1 MNIKHWFLLILSLI
15 VISACAPATPVYV
28 YVTPTHPSETPATG
42 TPIAAAS
49 TATVVPPTA
58 VPSTAT
64 GTPLPPTT
72 TPIPPTSTS
81 TATPVTPSVTYTP
94 SITPNG
100 PTPTFGSLVGP
111 NATATTPPTAAPTT
125 PAPTASGPTPTFG
138 SLVGPNTTPYVPP
151 TPIPPTVGPSPTP
164 GPTSTGP
171 TATFG
176 AVIGPNYTPPP
187 TFTPG
192 VVPTLPP
199 AAVTLPPAVTPG
211 PSPTP
216 GPVLRS
222 DLMGIQIHGYL
233 KENEWDKMLA
243 YSKDLGM
250 GWIKVQIQWK
260 QLEPAEGVFNEIY
273 SGMVLNIQRA
283 RLAGLRTLVSFAK
296 APDWAR
302 PASVRG
308 NEDGPSDDPQK
319 LANFIARFVRDT
331 KPEFIDAIEVWNE
344 PNLIREW
351 RGKPL
356 NGGEY
361 MKYFNAAYTAIVN
374 EQKAQPTNHRITVIT
389 AGPAPAPTAKDNSS
403 LDDRAWLQQLYPALA
418 RYGSDVAVG
427 AHPYGWAN
435 PPDATCC
442 TRQAGITGWFEH
454 RSFYFRNTLD
464 DYRQIMV
471 RNNHQSAKMWV
482 TEFGWATYD
491 GLHRSDGNPAVP
503 PTDGGVGWVKDIS
516 QGQQASYVLRA
527 FNMAQQ
533 PPYYDFLGPMM
544 LWNLNFGIIPEMIDH
559 SRQEA
564 GFSLLD
570 INWSPRPVYYAI
582 KNAPKQT
589 ETPR

>member
-1 MNIKHWFLLILSLI
+1 M
-15 VISACAPATPVYV
+15 
-28 YVTPTHPSETPATG
+28 
-42 TPIAAAS
+42 
-49 TATVVPPTA
+49 
-58 VPSTAT
+58 
-64 GTPLPPTT
+64 
-72 TPIPPTSTS
+72 
-81 TATPVTPSVTYTP
+81 
-94 SITPNG
+94 
-100 PTPTFGSLVGP
+100 VGP
-111 NATATTPPTAAPTT
+111 NATPTTAPTT
-125 PAPTASGPTPTFG
+125 ANATSSGPTATFG
-138 SLVGPNTTPYVPP
+138 SLIGPNTTPYVSP

-164 GPTSTGP
+164 GPTATGP
-171 TATFG
+171 TPTFG
-176 AVIGPNYTPPP
+176 AIIGPNYTPPP

-192 VVPTLPP
+192 LVPTLPP
-199 AAVTLPPAVTPG
+199 AAVTLPPIVTPG

-233 KENEWDKMLA
+233 KENEWARMLA

-250 GWIKVQIQWK
+250 GWIKVQLQWK

-273 SGMVLNIQRA
+273 SGMVLNVQRA
-283 RLAGLRTLVSFAK
+283 RLSGLRTLISIAK

-331 KPEFIDAIEVWNE
+331 KPEFIDAIEIWNE

-374 EQKAQPTNHRITVIT
+374 EQKAQLTNHRITVIT
-389 AGPAPAPTAKDNSS
+389 AGPAPAPTADDHSS
-403 LDDRAWLQQLYPALA
+403 LDDRVWLQQLYPALA

-442 TRQAGITGWFEH
+442 TAQAGITGWYEN
-454 RSFYFRNTLD
+454 RSFYFRDTLD
-464 DYRQIMV
+464 DYRKIMV
-471 RNNHQSAKMWV
+471 RNNHAAGKLWV

-491 GLHRSDGNPAVP
+491 GLHRSDGSPAAP
-503 PTDGGVGWVKDIS
+503 PPESGVGWVKFIS
-516 QGQQASYVLRA
+516 QGQQANYVLRA
-527 FNMAQQ
+527 FNMAQK

-544 LWNLNFGIIPEMIDH
+544 LWNLNFGIIPKMTDT
-559 SRQEA
+559 SREEA
-564 GFSLLD
+564 AFSLLD
-570 INWSPRPVYYAI
+570 VNWNPRPVYFMV
-582 KNAPKQT
+582 KNAPKQQ
-589 ETPR
+589 EEAVR